1 MEDQHILIA
10 SAKNM
15 GWVEGLWFAVE
26 MLVNRGSEDF
36 ALYMIK
42 ETGVPKE
49 EFEKCLERT
58 GYMQEELKE
67 KVLDR
72 WIEN

>member
-1 MEDQHILIA
+1 MKDENVLIA
-10 SAKNM
+10 VAKNM

-26 MLVNRGSEDF
+26 MLVNRGQEDF
-36 ALYMIK
+36 ALYIIK

-58 GYMQEELKE
+58 GYMEDELKE

-72 WIEN
+72 WDEE